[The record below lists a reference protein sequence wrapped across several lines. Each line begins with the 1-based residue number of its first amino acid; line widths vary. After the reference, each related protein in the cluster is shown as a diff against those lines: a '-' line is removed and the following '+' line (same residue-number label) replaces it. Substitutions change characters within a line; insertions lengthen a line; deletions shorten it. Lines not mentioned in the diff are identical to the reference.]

1 MLTMNNNKKKP
12 TKKRKTLTIPL
23 QQSDIEHNVLMESI
37 GTKESKKLVKKR
49 KKINV
54 EDIFIKSK
62 NKKK

>member
-1 MLTMNNNKKKP
+1 MNNNKKKP

-37 GTKESKKLVKKR
+37 GTKESKKLIRKN